1 MTRPPVTRLKKPAPP
16 LPGGPV
22 LPTLY
27 STETGRSYRLDRLIG
42 KGGFGEIYLATPLS
56 AGAIPPRV
64 CLKISY
70 RLTGW
75 LREAYFAE
83 LLARQARALRVFDRF
98 VQIESTTTR
107 YCLVMEYA
115 EHGDLSTWLAAKGGQ
130 PEKFVRQEIAA
141 ILETL
146 DVLHR
151 GQALHRDLTPFN
163 VFVCENEQLK
173 LGDFGI
179 ATHQASRRGVTADA
193 FNPLGAP
200 TEIAW
205 GKVRKWQQR
214 DDVYQVGQLIAMLLR
229 GDVHS
234 PMRSRDVRRLPC
246 SDHLKEVIH
255 RCLGARGKR
264 YESAGEMID
273 ALQNPPKQI
282 RKGAVKSLKGR
293 RVSFTGFLKR
303 PRRDAIAA
311 ARRSG
316 AHFQASPGPSTD
328 ILVRGRPNAL
338 QVAGKDGGLKLMEIK
353 RLAAKGHRVTVIGE
367 AQFWKLVAR
376 RH

>member
-1 MTRPPVTRLKKPAPP
+1 MRRSPQRA
-16 LPGGPV
+16 
-22 LPTLY
+22 PTLY
-27 STETGRSYRLDRLIG
+27 SSETGRSYLLDRLVG
-42 KGGFGEIYLATPLS
+42 KGGFGEIYLATPEP
-56 AGAIPPRV
+56 AGALPARV
-64 CLKISY
+64 CVKITY
-70 RLTGW
+70 RMTGW

-83 LLARQARALRVFDRF
+83 LLGRQPRALKIFDRF
-98 VQIESTTTR
+98 VHVEPPSTR

-115 EHGDLSTWLAAKGGQ
+115 EHGDLSSWLAQKGAQ
-130 PEKFVRQEIAA
+130 PERFVRQEIAA
-141 ILETL
+141 ILQPL
-146 DVLHR
+146 NVLHR

-163 VFVCENEQLK
+163 VFVCEDECLK

-229 GDVHS
+229 GDVHA
-234 PMRSRDVRRLPC
+234 PMHSRDVRRLPC

-264 YESAGEMID
+264 YESASELID
-273 ALQNPPKQI
+273 ALQHAPKQL
-282 RKGAVKSLKGR
+282 RKGRVESIAGR
-293 RVSFTGFLKR
+293 RISFTGFLRR
-303 PRRDAIAA
+303 PRREAIAA
-311 ARRSG
+311 AKKSG
-316 AHFQASPGPSTD
+316 AIFQASPGPSTD

-367 AQFWKLVAR
+367 TQFWKLVGR
-376 RH
+376 RI